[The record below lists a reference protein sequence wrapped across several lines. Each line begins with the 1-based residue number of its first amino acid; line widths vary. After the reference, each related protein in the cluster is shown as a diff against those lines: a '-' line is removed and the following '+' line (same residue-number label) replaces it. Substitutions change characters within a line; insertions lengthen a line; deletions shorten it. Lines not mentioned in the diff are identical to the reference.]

1 MVRYPGM
8 RRMIF
13 ALGVWLGLGLAAGRA
28 EIPAPELVELPY
40 RVVHD
45 EMIFLRDKDDRRYNV
60 WTDDPAKVSA
70 LVGSFGLGF
79 DDLLLKKGEVLVVF
93 LRDDIGEVLT
103 GVVYNKTARECF
115 GDYADTGIMF
125 KLGPTP
131 EGKKRSRLTVVVFTP
146 PERPSHIGM
155 RAMVRGGL
163 SEAVP

>member
-1 MVRYPGM
+1 M

-13 ALGVWLGLGLAAGRA
+13 ALGVWVGLGVVAGRA
-28 EIPAPELVELPY
+28 EIAAPELVELPY

-45 EMIFLRDKDDRRYNV
+45 EMIFLRDKDDCRYNV

-70 LVGSFGLGF
+70 LLAAFNLGF

-103 GVVYNKTARECF
+103 GIVYSKATGCF
-115 GDYADTGIMF
+115 GDYVDSGVMF

-131 EGKKRSRLTVVVFTP
+131 EGKKRSRLTVVIFTP
-146 PERPSHIGM
+146 PEPPSHIGM